1 MKNKK
6 FNHGSFGNTHA
17 YFPIKQHRYDTRLH
31 PVHLS
36 DEKCSAKIQLV
47 LSHQE
52 SQMVEGLTNILGT
65 KEREAVRIACHE
77 AATSVHKDAGNYL
90 PYGSSSSRK
99 RGHTGRNT
107 KLALK
112 LPNEEKKLIIEAA
125 QELGCTEKELVRTA
139 IIWLAKKIR
148 DQDYNEI
155 TDSHRIGQDKLAKEW
170 RKDNLKTKGKLQ
182 ALRLAHEVA
191 YEEARKLGEAVDKER
206 QLAREAMVMEMG
218 STIRAYKHDD
228 DDEEGGDWTVVDAMI
243 EIEQQ
248 EKVEKETEGMNRDQ
262 LIEYWTDKYF
272 IEMNMEW
279 EDAKAMADE
288 WVKTQEEAALSEAA
302 EEWLEQLQKEK
313 EEAFKETP

>member
-1 MKNKK
+1 MKLYVLR
-6 FNHGSFGNTHA
+6 A
-17 YFPIKQHRYDTRLH
+17 TRRLKASLRALETISLTVH
-31 PVHLS
+31 P
-36 DEKCSAKIQLV
+36 
-47 LSHQE
+47 
-52 SQMVEGLTNILGT
+52 
-65 KEREAVRIACHE
+65 
-77 AATSVHKDAGNYL
+77 
-90 PYGSSSSRK
+90 SSSKK
-99 RGHTGRNT
+99 RGNTGRNT

-182 ALRLAHEVA
+182 ALRHAHEMA
-191 YEEARKLGEAVDKER
+191 YEEARKLGEAVDEER
-206 QLAREAMVMEMG
+206 KLAREAMVMELG
-218 STIRAYKHDD
+218 YTARAYQDD
-228 DDEEGGDWTVVDAMI
+228 LDDEGGGDWTMIDAMI

-272 IEMNMEW
+272 IEMDMEW
-279 EDAKAMADE
+279 EDAKAMAAD
-288 WVKTQEEAALSEAA
+288 WVKAQEEQEQEEAALAEAA

-313 EEAFKETP
+313 EEAFNDSP